1 MLVYEKIKCGNEKI
15 YVRNDV
21 RNEVSQEQNNIVI
34 GGNGVHARYNGTKSE
49 SIIFFAIFCMCP
61 NGRNNLFY
69 SKNWRSTETS

>member
-34 GGNGVHARYNGTKSE
+34 GGKGGA
-49 SIIFFAIFCMCP
+49 
-61 NGRNNLFY
+61 
-69 SKNWRSTETS
+69 